1 MYKARHLA
9 GHIIR
14 LLIRGEKVEGGIL
27 RGSFGGAMGEEGS
40 VEDTGMKFLE
50 SLSGRTKGW
59 QRLRRPGSRRRTG
72 EYGIC
77 SFEVLTHSTVYC
89 LVFTVT
95 SLKFL

>member
-59 QRLRRPGSRRRTG
+59 QRLRRPGRRRRT
-72 EYGIC
+72 EGIC
-77 SFEVLTHSTVYC
+77 TCMLA
-89 LVFTVT
+89 LI
-95 SLKFL
+95 